1 MREVTRDV
9 WSNNLDDAMRDLRRL
24 VDAFPYIAIVSI
36 LPLHAILVF

>member
-1 MREVTRDV
+1 MPVSMRELTRDV

-36 LPLHAILVF
+36 CLMLV